1 MPHTATLVFRDGH
14 TATIEVRDKE
24 LLMDAARR
32 HGVNLPVDCREG
44 VCATCRG
51 ICETGKFTLDY
62 VDSDALTKAELAKGH
77 ILACQTRLQSDGV
90 YSFDVDS
97 KVCKMAVGKFQGTV
111 TAIEKVSEAAA
122 TLTLAL
128 SPSDKPLRYMAGQ
141 YARLNI
147 PNTDQWRAYSFANAS
162 ADTGSLRFLIRLLPS
177 GVMSD
182 YVRERC
188 KVGDVIQM
196 EAPMGVFYLRKI
208 ERPLVMIAGGTGLS
222 AFLAMLESLTQQTDL
237 NQAIRLYYGVNQ
249 EADLS
254 ELQRLD
260 AFKTQLADFDYKTVI
275 MRPSESWQGNKGVV
289 TDILDLD
296 FLQQAFDAYLC
307 GPPAMIEASRAWLDS
322 HKVAEH
328 HFYFEKFIS
337 S

>member
-51 ICETGKFTLDY
+51 MCETGKFTLDY

-111 TAIEKVSEAAA
+111 TAIEQVSEAAA

-128 SPSDKPLRYMAGQ
+128 NPSEKPLRYMAGQ

-162 ADTGSLRFLIRLLPS
+162 ANEGSLRFLIRLLPS

-188 KVGDVIQM
+188 KVGDVIQL

-237 NQAIRLYYGVNQ
+237 KQAIRLYYGVNQ

-275 MRPSESWQGNKGVV
+275 MRPSNTWQGNKGVV

-307 GPPAMIEASRAWLDS
+307 GPPAMIEASRAWLDN

-328 HFYFEKFIS
+328 NFYFEKFIS